1 MSEPISP
8 AAVTEWL
15 PDYIPAYLSNGLI
28 GLRAGPI
35 PLIEGLAILSGLS
48 ELDPVEKGEGL
59 SRAPYP
65 IGGDIELDGHRL
77 SRLPGQTTFHEQ
89 RYDFSCGELHSRF
102 SFRSG
107 EATASVDVVTL
118 CSRTM
123 PTLVLQEMRVRVSK
137 ECQLV
142 LTAKVD
148 QTGLGGHL
156 LARETTT
163 PGADPPVV
171 DGTMLWQ
178 THGGLSSCGEAYIT
192 RFYGADGA
200 KRTREENDDLAPLR
214 TSYAFKASPGGLY
227 ILRSITSLVT
237 SQFHHEPNREAT
249 RLVCMGMQRGFEQL
263 RQENRQTWAEIWEGR
278 VVIQGAEPRWQAMA
292 DAAFYYLQASAH
304 RSSLFSTSMFGLA
317 YWPNYH
323 YYNGHVMW
331 DVETFAY
338 PTLLLTQPEAAAALL
353 DYRFERLAAAERNAA
368 LNGYPGLQF
377 PWASGPSRGEEV
389 IRTNAPLISFEQH
402 VSTDVAFAFL
412 QFWYVTGDEDFLREK
427 AWPVLEG
434 VCDWLS
440 ERVVKTSRGYELKEV
455 IGIAEQ
461 TQPVDNNAYANMS
474 AAVVLGGAAAVADRL
489 KRPDGLR
496 WAEIAAGMFLAMDGE
511 VIKNH
516 DRFTPAE
523 GGVTGATPEAL
534 AGLFPMTYHVA
545 PEVERATIAF
555 YLDRVEPYIGHP
567 MLSAPLAVFA
577 ARLGDRRR
585 ALDLF
590 EAGYADFVNPP
601 FGEVN
606 EFSRTR
612 FPNKPVVG
620 PLFAN
625 LGGFLISLVL
635 GLPGLRLDDGNP
647 AAWPRRPVVLPEGW
661 TAIEV
666 ERLTIRGSRARL
678 MARHGTERARLEL
691 PAID

>member
-8 AAVTEWL
+8 APVTEWQ

-65 IGGDIELDGHRL
+65 IGGDIELDGYRL
-77 SRLPGQTTFHEQ
+77 SRLPGQATFHEQ

-102 SFRSG
+102 TFRSS
-107 EATASVDVVTL
+107 EATVSAEVVTF

-123 PTLVLQEMRVRVSK
+123 PTLVLQEIRVRVSH

-156 LARETTT
+156 LSRETST
-163 PGADPPVV
+163 PGAEKPVV

-178 THGGLSSCGEAYIT
+178 THGGLSNCGAAYIT

-200 KRTREENDDLAPLR
+200 KRSREETDDLAPLR

-227 ILRSITSLVT
+227 ILRSITSLVA

-249 RLVCMGMQRGFEQL
+249 RLVCMGMQRGFERL
-263 RQENRQTWAEIWEGR
+263 REENRRSWAEIWEGR
-278 VVIQGAEPRWQAMA
+278 VMIDGAEQRWQAMA

-317 YWPNYH
+317 FWPNYH
-323 YYNGHVMW
+323 YYRGHVMW

-338 PTLLLTQPEAAAALL
+338 PTLLLTQPESAAALL

-368 LNGYPGLQF
+368 LNGYPGFQF
-377 PWASGPSRGEEV
+377 PWASGPHLGEEV

-412 QFWYVTGDEDFLREK
+412 QHWYVTGDEDFLREK

-434 VCDWLS
+434 VCDWLRG
-440 ERVVKTSRGYELKEV
+440 RVVKTERGYELKEV

-461 TQPVDNNAYANMS
+461 TQPVDNNAYVNMS
-474 AAVVLGGAAAVADRL
+474 AAVVLAGAAGVADRL
-489 KRPDGLR
+489 KRPDGKR
-496 WAEIAAGMFLAMDGE
+496 WAEIATGMFIAMDGD
-511 VIKNH
+511 VIRNH
-516 DRFTPAE
+516 DRFTAAE

-534 AGLFPMTYHVA
+534 AGLFPLTFDVSPA
-545 PEVERATIAF
+545 VERATIAF

-567 MLSAPLAVFA
+567 MLSAPLGVHA

-585 ALDLF
+585 SLQML
-590 EAGYADFVNPP
+590 EVGYAEFINPP
-601 FGEVN
+601 YGEVN
-606 EFSRTR
+606 EYSRTR
-612 FPNKPVVG
+612 FPDKPVAG

-635 GLPGLRLDDGNP
+635 GLPGLRPDDGDP
-647 AAWPRRPVVLPEGW
+647 AGWARRPVVLPEGW
-661 TAIEV
+661 NSIEV
-666 ERLTIRGSRARL
+666 ERLTIRGRPARL
-678 MARHGTERARLEL
+678 TASHGAERARLQFS
-691 PAID
+691 AGA